1 MVVETFLIQFE
12 ISSDFFKKK
21 CRVKIQVDISI
32 LETVPNQIQ
41 IRRFRAI
48 VKVEIVLFETVAIQ
62 ISTRIRIRVNII
74 LHCMEEILVQGKR
87 KTRRRENAIL
97 GNVWIFS
104 KDGWT

>member
-1 MVVETFLIQFE
+1 M
-12 ISSDFFKKK
+12 
-21 CRVKIQVDISI
+21 KIKVDISI

-74 LHCMEEILVQGKR
+74 LLHGGNPWSKERERQDDV
-87 KTRRRENAIL
+87 KTQSSEMFGFFPRMAGHDRPGDRPDSNLHA
-97 GNVWIFS
+97 
-104 KDGWT
+104 